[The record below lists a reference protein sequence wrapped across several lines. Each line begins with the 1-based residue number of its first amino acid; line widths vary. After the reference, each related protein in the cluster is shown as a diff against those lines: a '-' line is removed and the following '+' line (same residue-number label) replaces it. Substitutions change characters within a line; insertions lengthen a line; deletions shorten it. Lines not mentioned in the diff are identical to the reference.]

1 MEWTSVALEEREQEA
16 RWAHRRTQLKQHY
29 ETLPLDEQAD
39 DRQEYLFWQR
49 VEAAETPLEVLVRCV
64 RACPSPAQA
73 SRRRRLIE
81 VIIRRTQYENEAWA
95 RGVLAHLA
103 LHEDERR
110 MLNADLCADLYE
122 AIVRALLDPGRCFW
136 EVHFHHCLRYE
147 RQHIFR
153 AFMMREGRWRD
164 RDVERGSRIPR
175 AVLQSLERPVLLDN
189 GEVAQIEVEDAR
201 AEHMLRSVETSALL
215 SLVQML
221 PRHLRMILLLLFWQ
235 EQTEREVACT
245 LGITDRTVR
254 NRKRQALEQLRLLLQ
269 QEEEVL
275 SDEA

>member
-1 MEWTSVALEEREQEA
+1 MSALFEEQEA

-29 ETLPLDEQAD
+29 ETLPLDEQAGNQ
-39 DRQEYLFWQR
+39 QEYLFWQR
-49 VEAAETPLEVLVRCV
+49 VEEAETPLEVLVRCV
-64 RACPSPAQA
+64 RACPSPAQT
-73 SRRRRLIE
+73 SKQRRLIE
-81 VIIRRTQYENEAWA
+81 VIIRRAQYENEAWA
-95 RGVLAHLA
+95 RGVLSHLA

-122 AIVRALLDPGRCFW
+122 AIVRALLDPERRFW
-136 EVHFHHCLRYE
+136 EEHFHHCLRYE

-164 RDVERGSRIPR
+164 RDAERGSRIPR
-175 AVLQSLERPVLLDN
+175 PALLDN
-189 GEVAQIEVEDAR
+189 GEEAQIEVEDAC

-215 SLVQML
+215 SLVQVL

-235 EQTEREVACT
+235 ERTEREVACT

-269 QEEEVL
+269 QEEEVF
-275 SDEA
+275 SDGA

>member
-29 ETLPLDEQAD
+29 ETLPLDEQAGNQ
-39 DRQEYLFWQR
+39 QEYLFWQR
-49 VEAAETPLEVLVRCV
+49 VEAVETPLEVLVRCV
-64 RACPSPAQA
+64 RACASPSQT
-73 SRRRRLIE
+73 SKQRRLIE
-81 VIIRRTQYENEAWA
+81 VIIRRTQYENETWA
-95 RGVLAHLA
+95 RGVLSHLA

-122 AIVRALLDPGRCFW
+122 AIVRALLDPERRFW
-136 EVHFHHCLRYE
+136 EEHFHHCLRYE

-189 GEVAQIEVEDAR
+189 GEEAQIEVEDAR

-275 SDEA
+275 KDGA